1 VGDNGATQVSG
12 VWVMFEIGESL
23 REARSRRKVG
33 LSEVE
38 KSTRI
43 RVQQL
48 EALEQEQFDLLPP
61 DPYRRSFLR
70 EYAEFLGLDG
80 DLYTSEYDRRFAAAE
95 PVVLPARRSGRGP
108 RPPSKGP
115 LISIAAVALVVLVG
129 VAVWLLGR
137 SGGTGSI
144 TPPATTLAHARTTPR
159 PHSRHRV
166 AATPAPKRSPLVL
179 TAARGSCWL
188 WVRTGSSTGQTIYQQ
203 TLQPGQTLRFSL
215 RGPLWIRIGA
225 PWNLDATIGQ
235 RSLTPALPSRTGDV
249 LATTTGIRPAP

>member
-1 VGDNGATQVSG
+1 
-12 VWVMFEIGESL
+12 MFEIGDSL

-38 KSTRI
+38 KATRI

-80 DLYTSEYDRRFAAAE
+80 DLYTSEYDRRFAAPE
-95 PVVLPARRSGRGP
+95 PVVLPPRRSGRSP
-108 RPPSKGP
+108 RPPSKRR
-115 LISIAAVALVVLVG
+115 LISIAAVALVVLIG
-129 VAVWLLGR
+129 VAVWLLG
-137 SGGTGSI
+137 GTGSV
-144 TPPATTLAHARTTPR
+144 TPTPTTLPHARTTPR
-159 PHSRHRV
+159 PHTRHRV
-166 AATPAPKRSPLVL
+166 TATPAPKRSPLVL

-188 WVRTGSSTGQTIYQQ
+188 WVRTGSNTGQTIYQQ

-225 PWNLDATIGQ
+225 PWNLDARIGQ

-249 LATTTGIRPAP
+249 LATTAGIRPAP

>member
-1 VGDNGATQVSG
+1 MA
-12 VWVMFEIGESL
+12 FEIGDSL
-23 REARSRRKVG
+23 RAARSRRKVG

-38 KSTRI
+38 KATRI

-95 PVVLPARRSGRGP
+95 PVVLPPRRSSPSP
-108 RPPSKGP
+108 RPSSKRP
-115 LISIAAVALVVLVG
+115 LISIAAVALVVLIG

-137 SGGTGSI
+137 SGGTGSV
-144 TPPATTLAHARTTPR
+144 TPPPPTTHAPTTP
-159 PHSRHRV
+159 HLHTRHRV
-166 AATPAPKRSPLVL
+166 TATPAPKRSPLVL

-188 WVRTGSSTGQTIYQQ
+188 WIRTGSNSGQTIYQQ

-215 RGPLWIRIGA
+215 RRPLWIRIGA

-249 LATTTGIRPAP
+249 LATTAGIRPAP